1 MRVKGRFFCF
11 LSCCNSQVLFWNK
24 GINKK
29 ARHVVK
35 HEWQFVISILAFSL
49 PDFLNLAEPLTDGT
63 QTKLLYPYL
72 VQRNPQVFCS
82 VVFCLDL

>member
-1 MRVKGRFFCF
+1 LAKVSKLFAYTLLYGDFFCFFNVLDSKIGLMRVKGRFFCF

-35 HEWQFVISILAFSL
+35 HEWQFVLSILAFSL
-49 PDFLNLAEPLTDGT
+49 
-63 QTKLLYPYL
+63 
-72 VQRNPQVFCS
+72 
-82 VVFCLDL
+82 